1 MISNY
6 RPGLNRYRSGGLY
19 DCGWNDGVEDGHF
32 GGAQLIKINCGAD
45 MSPDRRKNSCSSKAQ
60 VGSPIESV
68 SCSSPSSGVGNP
80 VNAANGNKY
89 QEEIDFE
96 SRGTKPVTIS
106 RSYNSLVYCLR
117 NNLPV
122 SCNLSY

>member
-1 MISNY
+1 M
-6 RPGLNRYRSGGLY
+6 
-19 DCGWNDGVEDGHF
+19 
-32 GGAQLIKINCGAD
+32 
-45 MSPDRRKNSCSSKAQ
+45 
-60 VGSPIESV
+60 
-68 SCSSPSSGVGNP
+68 GNP

-117 NNLPV
+117 
-122 SCNLSY
+122 